1 MAKNIILLEGM
12 SFYAYHGVLEQ
23 ERILG
28 NHYTIDLKMHLDFSK
43 ASQTDN
49 LNDTVSYA
57 DIYAIVKEEMEIPSQ
72 LLEHVAGRIVK
83 KIEIRF
89 PAIKKVKIKLSKHNP
104 PVGGE
109 VEKATI
115 IIN

>member
-1 MAKNIILLEGM
+1 MDKNIILLEGM
-12 SFYAYHGVLEQ
+12 KFYAYHGVLEQ
-23 ERILG
+23 ERIIG
-28 NHYTIDLKMHLDFSK
+28 NHYTIDLEICLDLSK

-57 DIYAIVKEEMEIPSQ
+57 DIYAIVRDEMAIPSQ
-72 LLEHVAGRIVK
+72 LLEHVAGRIK
-83 KIEIRF
+83 RRIESSF
-89 PAIKKVKIKLSKHNP
+89 PSIGGITIKLSKHNP

-115 IIN
+115 VM

>member
-1 MAKNIILLEGM
+1 MDKNIILLEGM
-12 SFYAYHGVLEQ
+12 KFYAYHGVLEQ

-28 NHYTIDLKMHLDFSK
+28 NHYTIDLEIQLDLSK

-57 DIYAIVKEEMEIPSQ
+57 DIYAVVKNEMAIPSQ
-72 LLEHVAGRIVK
+72 LLEHVAGRIK
-83 KIEIRF
+83 R
-89 PAIKKVKIKLSKHNP
+89 KIKSAFPDIKDITIRLSKHNP

-109 VEKATI
+109 VERATI
-115 IIN
+115 VM

>member
-1 MAKNIILLEGM
+1 MDENIILLEGM
-12 SFYAYHGVLEQ
+12 KFYSYHGVLEQ
-23 ERILG
+23 ERTIG
-28 NHYTIDLKMHLDFSK
+28 NHYTIDLEIRLDLSK

-57 DIYAIVKEEMEIPSQ
+57 DIYTIAKDEMAIPSQ
-72 LLEHVAGRIVK
+72 LLEHVAGRIK
-83 KIEIRF
+83 SRIKYSFPNIREI
-89 PAIKKVKIKLSKHNP
+89 KVKLSKHNP

-115 IIN
+115 VI